1 MTTSPP
7 RHVKVTVYM
16 PPGTQADLDV
26 LRAELRRTGITVD
39 RGAVIR
45 AAIAVAQAH
54 PEAWT
59 RAIENERERDAT

>member
-1 MTTSPP
+1 MTDPP

-26 LRAELRRTGITVD
+26 LRAERRREGITVD

-45 AAIAVAQAH
+45 AAIAVAKAH
-54 PEAWT
+54 PGAWH
-59 RAIENERERDAT
+59 RAIEQERGET